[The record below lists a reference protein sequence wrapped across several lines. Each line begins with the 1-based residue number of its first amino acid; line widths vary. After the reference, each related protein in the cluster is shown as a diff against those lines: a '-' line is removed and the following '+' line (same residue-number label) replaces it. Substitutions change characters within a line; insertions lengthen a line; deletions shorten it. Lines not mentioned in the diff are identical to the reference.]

1 MNKKTIHKT
10 PLIWMLIWAILTVH
24 ASAYEVWIGT
34 HLMRSSDA
42 TNLST
47 WELTASQVDGIN
59 INRAPNDTDPAS
71 NNEYRTIFAQF
82 TNARSAI
89 TEFARSQ
96 ATRNPAETDELAFPS
111 IAARLEEIFNFENS
125 FGYDLTAIMFYDER
139 GTFQGTEYLYEWT
152 DIEIQYLRDWL
163 DQNGHADVEL
173 KWNVRN
179 NSSRN
184 QQIAA
189 KPIVDSVEIEA
200 STTALLNNT
209 NNQITFFTWFW
220 NNPATANKS
229 IALQIP
235 RSLPGDPT
243 NQIRGT
249 RRVAQMLGGII
260 GYGED
265 GMRSNRL
272 IFLPVTY
279 GDTYPFAPEFID
291 NGATYTNTLSSIA
304 LSLIE
309 QRELFEGRLPQ
320 LPTVAD
326 ADNLTR
332 TAPPTISPLIDRVVN
347 KDTATPA
354 IPFTVGDTDT
364 PLTSLSVS
372 ATSSNPLVVPTSG
385 IVFGGSGANRTVTI
399 TPASGQ
405 SGMSNI
411 TITVNDGKWSASS
424 TFTLTVGG
432 VLVSQAADAAVRDT
446 AGPSEQ
452 TSATTVL
459 GSGGSS
465 PFTDRS
471 TVYVFQLPDLGAVA
485 NPFTNA
491 SFNFNYVSKEGTV
504 PISDLYGLGRRD
516 ASTVLA
522 GDYYGQTPT
531 ADTSDATRLQTGILT
546 NATPLG
552 PVGTSAS
559 GNTALLNYLNTQYA
573 SGAGIGKFVFLRLS
587 STVPKSGVNRATLTM
602 SEGAVSNLTTDTRP
616 RIAYTTESGP
626 GIGGLSA
633 ISMRQDT
640 STQVPFTINNMSA
653 SSLVVAATS
662 SNTSL
667 VPNSGLVIGGSG
679 LSRTL
684 TITPAA
690 GQSGQTDI
698 TVNANN
704 GSQSTSTTFKLTVLR
719 SLLAAT
725 SDAEVQPTLSS
736 PTYEVLNA
744 SANTLL
750 VGTAGGTLGKD
761 RCMVFP
767 FQMPNL
773 GVVAN
778 PFHSAS
784 FTVNHESNQGTPLGN
799 VAVYGLGSRVVE
811 TVLPDDYWSATA
823 AIDPTDATLLQTA
836 LIPAGNASFGLKT
849 TDSTGSANLIA
860 YLNAQYAGG
869 AGAGKHIF
877 LRLSAD
883 AAQTGGA
890 NRYVFTSSDG
900 ALANSQLRPQINFL
914 TKDQLGIP
922 VITLVT
928 LGTPVDEILATAW
941 SDGLAPHAGAEYRIP
956 STGNVRGP
964 TGTSSFPGI
973 SLTVEAG
980 GRYQVR
986 ALEGSGQLT
995 TINQLVLEGGS
1006 SYTTGNFAELA
1017 AGTGTSVTN
1026 VLSGSIT
1033 NSGFSRFL
1041 TFGTSGGSTIAR
1053 NLRVQSLIAGFGRI
1067 QAFESSALRLS
1078 SVLIDNPDNS
1088 FLGTWEVASGGSLV
1102 FANAGALGTANIEV
1116 MGGGILEIKGNWS
1129 VGAALAVA
1137 DSPNTNVKL
1146 GSYAWNVSDLFLGG
1160 TPIADGIYTAGDLNA
1175 LSTNPL
1181 FTGLGTIT
1189 VGAGLPGGPI
1199 AHWKLDE
1206 ASGTTAIDSSGGGKP
1221 GTLLHGAS
1229 WANDA
1234 TRGTFVSFDG
1244 TDDRI
1249 ATLFTYALSSSDDF
1263 TWTWWAK
1270 RDATSPNGAVM
1281 VGNRYP
1287 QGAPGETFE
1296 FIKFTP
1302 IDAQFANIDSTA
1314 SIGKYN
1320 YADLPANTWNHY
1332 AMVKSGN
1339 SYQWYVDGA
1348 AQGAPVTISYS
1359 ETDPIPFNIGGDDDN
1374 ATPGGREVE
1383 HFKGS
1388 ISDVALY
1395 DRPLTQAEVQNVRNG
1410 NYGFLPPNTAQE
1422 DWRQLHFGTTENTG
1436 TAADSFDANSD
1447 GENNLL
1453 EFATGQ
1459 NPLANTRAATSVTL
1473 NGANLEFRYARG
1485 TAAIGDGIQFIVE
1498 WSDSLQPGSWT
1509 SAGVIDSPAPDDPE
1523 NPGSPEFE
1531 DRVATVPASAPS
1543 RFMRLRIEAP

>member
-1 MNKKTIHKT
+1 MKLTKLFH
-10 PLIWMLIWAILTVH
+10 LILTIALWASQ

-47 WELTASQVDGIN
+47 WELTASQVDGFN
-59 INRAPNDTDPAS
+59 VNRAPHDTDPAS
-71 NNEYRTIFAQF
+71 NNEYRTIFRQF
-82 TNARSAI
+82 TNSRNAI

-96 ATRNPAETDELAFPS
+96 ATRDPAKTDELAFPS
-111 IAARLEEIFNFENS
+111 IAARLEEIFAFESS
-125 FGYDLTAIMFYDER
+125 FAYDLTAIMFYDER

-163 DQNGHADVEL
+163 DANGHPDVEL

-189 KPIVDSVEIEA
+189 KAIVDSVEIEA

-235 RSLPGDPT
+235 RTLDSL

-249 RRVAQMLGGII
+249 RRVAQMIGGII
-260 GYGED
+260 GYGEN

-279 GDTYPFAPEFID
+279 NDNYPFAPEFID
-291 NGATYTNTLSSIA
+291 NGASYTNTLSSIA

-326 ADNLTR
+326 ADDLTR
-332 TAPPTISPLIDRVVN
+332 TVPPTISKMIDRVVN
-347 KDTATPA
+347 KNTATPA

-364 PLTSLSVS
+364 PLGSLTVS
-372 ATSSNPLVVPTSG
+372 ATSSNTLVVPTSG

-399 TPASGQ
+399 TPATGQ
-405 SGMSNI
+405 SGVSEI
-411 TITVNDGKWSASS
+411 TIRVSDGKWSASS

-452 TSATTVL
+452 TATTTVL
-459 GSGGSS
+459 GSGGSA
-465 PFTDRS
+465 PFVDRC
-471 TVYVFQLPDLGAVA
+471 TVYVFQLPNLGSVA
-485 NPFTNA
+485 NPFTNT
-491 SFNFNYVSKEGTV
+491 SFSFNYVSKEGTV
-504 PISDLYGLGRRD
+504 PNCDLYGLGLRD
-516 ASTVLA
+516 TSTVLA
-522 GDYYGQTPT
+522 ADYYGQTST
-531 ADTSDATRLQTGILT
+531 ADPSDATRLQTSILT

-552 PVGTSAS
+552 AVGTSTD
-559 GNTALLNYLNTQYA
+559 GNTALLNYLNAQYA
-573 SGAGIGKFVFLRLS
+573 SGAGIGKFVFLRLN
-587 STVPKSGVNRATLTM
+587 STVPKNSINRATLTM
-602 SEGAVSNLTTDTRP
+602 SEGGVSNLTTDTRP

-640 STQVPFTINNMSA
+640 STQVPFTINNMSPT
-653 SSLVVAATS
+653 SLVVTATS

-679 LSRTL
+679 LNRTL

-690 GQSGQTDI
+690 GQSGQADI
-698 TVNANN
+698 TVTANN
-704 GSQSTSTTFKLTVLR
+704 GTQSASATFKLTVFR
-719 SLLAAT
+719 AFLAT
-725 SDAEVQPTLSS
+725 TGDAEVQPTLSS

-750 VGTAGGTLGKD
+750 VGTAGGTLGQD
-761 RCMVFP
+761 RCVVFP

-799 VAVYGLGSRVVE
+799 VAVYGLGSRVAE
-811 TVLPDDYWSATA
+811 TVLPDDYWSATTA
-823 AIDPTDATLLQTA
+823 TDNTDATLLQTA

-928 LGTPVDEILATAW
+928 LGTPVDEILASAW

-964 TGTSSFPGI
+964 TGSSSFPGI

-980 GRYQVR
+980 ARYQVR
-986 ALEGSGQLT
+986 ALEGSGQLAT
-995 TINQLVLEGGS
+995 VNQLVLEGGS

-1017 AGTGTSVTN
+1017 AGTGNSVTN
-1026 VLSGSIT
+1026 VLAGSIT

-1053 NLRVQSLIAGFGRI
+1053 SLRVQSLIAGFGRI
-1067 QAFESSALRLS
+1067 QAFEGSALRLS
-1078 SVLIDNPDNS
+1078 SVFVDNPNNS
-1088 FLGTWEVASGGSLV
+1088 FLGTWEVAPGSSLV
-1102 FANAGALGTANIEV
+1102 FANAGAVGTGNIEV
-1116 MGGGILEIKGNWS
+1116 QGGGVLEIMDNWS

-1146 GSYAWNVSDLFLGG
+1146 GSYGWNVSDLLLGG
-1160 TPIADGIYTAGDLNA
+1160 TPIADGIYTAADLNA
-1175 LSTNPL
+1175 LGTNPL

-1206 ASGTTAIDSSGGGKP
+1206 GSGTTAIDSSGGGKP

-1229 WANDA
+1229 WASDA

-1270 RDATSPNGAVM
+1270 SNLATANTSIM
-1281 VGNRYP
+1281 VGNRY
-1287 QGAPGETFE
+1287 GGSGSESLE
-1296 FIKFTP
+1296 FIKFMPQKATLVNGGLA
-1302 IDAQFANIDSTA
+1302 DRED
-1314 SIGKYN
+1314 YN
-1320 YADLPANTWNHY
+1320 YAGITNDGWHHY
-1332 AMVKSGN
+1332 AMVKSGT
-1339 SYQWYVDGA
+1339 SYQWYVDGV
-1348 AQGAPVTISYS
+1348 AQGAPVTINYS
-1359 ETDPIPFNIGGDDDN
+1359 ETDPIPFHIGGDDDD
-1374 ATPGGREVE
+1374 ATPGGREAE
-1383 HFKGS
+1383 HFNGS
-1388 ISDVALY
+1388 IDDVALY
-1395 DRPLTQAEVQNVRNG
+1395 NRPLTQAEVRNVRDG

-1436 TAADSFDANSD
+1436 IAADSFDANSD
-1447 GENNLL
+1447 GETNLL

-1459 NPLANTRAATSVTL
+1459 TPFANTRAETSVTL
-1473 NGANLEFRYARG
+1473 NGGTLEFRYARG

-1498 WSDSLQPGSWT
+1498 WSDTLLPGSWT
-1509 SAGVIDSPAPDDPE
+1509 SAGVVDSPVPDDPE
-1523 NPGSPEFE
+1523 NPGSPEVE
-1531 DRVATVPASAPS
+1531 DRIATVPATSAS
-1543 RFMRLRIEAP
+1543 RFVRLRVEQP